1 MAKRPIEDKQRR
13 KAARLIRKNQG
24 ALPRLFDPVKW
35 VIRKG
40 HAPNKREARLLIEN
54 CRLIADDQPV
64 GLELVIEHVGGEVRL
79 AAAASDRARVELRDK
94 LEVITYE
101 EAEKRFLTKEEDE
114 EDA

>member
-1 MAKRPIEDKQRR
+1 
-13 KAARLIRKNQG
+13 
-24 ALPRLFDPVKW
+24 
-35 VIRKG
+35 
-40 HAPNKREARLLIEN
+40 
-54 CRLIADDQPV
+54 
-64 GLELVIEHVGGEVRL
+64 VIEHVGGEVRL